1 VLLLDD
7 CFTTYNEPQ
16 IGRAAVRVLE
26 KAGYEVELAGLV
38 CCGRALISKGFL
50 REARG
55 LVEQQVRPLRARLDD
70 GIPLLGLEPGCRL
83 TLPDEWTEWLP
94 GRDARAVAAA
104 AHLADG
110 WLAREVGEGRAAL
123 PLAPRAQECVLHG
136 HCHQKALVGAGGS
149 AAAVRLVPGLQV
161 DVL

>member
-1 VLLLDD
+1 RWLLEKLAGIDRRRSLPELHWHHFRRWFARHQPGPEAGKRGKVLLLDD

-50 REARG
+50 REARS
-55 LVEQQVRPLRARLDD
+55 LVEQQVRPLRARLDA
-70 GIPLLGLEPGCRL
+70 GIPLLGLEPSCLL
-83 TLPDEWTEWLP
+83 TLADEWTELVP
-94 GRDARAVAAA
+94 GPDTRAVAAA

-110 WLAREVGEGRAAL
+110 WLAR
-123 PLAPRAQECVLHG
+123 
-136 HCHQKALVGAGGS
+136 
-149 AAAVRLVPGLQV
+149 
-161 DVL
+161 